1 MAGQSWGEENSCHH
15 VPLHVPPMASPPRLV
30 SPLTTGSL
38 VSDPDEGGSGGQ
50 SLSKTC
56 LCNI

>member
-30 SPLTTGSL
+30 SPLM
-38 VSDPDEGGSGGQ
+38 SDPDEGGSGGQ
-50 SLSKTC
+50 SLS
-56 LCNI
+56 LYNI

>member
-30 SPLTTGSL
+30 SPLTTDSL

-50 SLSKTC
+50 SLS